1 MKVMVVSKEGEKKNK
16 QSKNIRPVDVKEDEQ
31 PSPPKKM
38 MTAFKHFQA
47 KFKSKVSEEMVGA
60 SGMEVRRELGKRW
73 KALSNE
79 KKLEFVKIKEND
91 EEKENCGVFV
101 KDVVNGEGQLDI
113 KCKTEL
119 EQTIGD
125 FVAEEDANGHQQMDL
140 KCETGLE
147 QFSEDLSLD
156 YASNDEVKPSFLMDC
171 PAQSNESE
179 MIVNITLDEI
189 DKFAI
194 ETKFYAEDKRWSN
207 YENPELELSLP
218 EKKVLEL
225 VTGVVSVR

>member
-1 MKVMVVSKEGEKKNK
+1 MTRQRTWQGHGQVGSDSKGKVMVVSKEGEKNR
-16 QSKNIRPVDVKEDEQ
+16 QSKNIRLVDVKEDGQ

-47 KFKSKVSEEMVGA
+47 NFKSKVSEEMVGA

-119 EQTIGD
+119 DQTIGD
-125 FVAEEDANGHQQMDL
+125 LVAEEDANGHQQMDL
-140 KCETGLE
+140 KCETEFE
-147 QFSEDLSLD
+147 QISEDLSLD
-156 YASNDEVKPSFLMDC
+156 YASNDEVMS
-171 PAQSNESE
+171 S
-179 MIVNITLDEI
+179 
-189 DKFAI
+189 
-194 ETKFYAEDKRWSN
+194 
-207 YENPELELSLP
+207 
-218 EKKVLEL
+218 VLA
-225 VTGVVSVR
+225 

>member
-1 MKVMVVSKEGEKKNK
+1 MAVSKEGEKKNK

-31 PSPPKKM
+31 PSPPKKI

-47 KFKSKVSEEMVGA
+47 KYKSKVSEEMVGA
-60 SGMEVRRELGKRW
+60 SGLEVRRELGRRW

-91 EEKENCGVFV
+91 EEKENYGVFV
-101 KDVVNGEGQLDI
+101 KDVVNGEDQFDI

-125 FVAEEDANGHQQMDL
+125 FVAEETDL
-140 KCETGLE
+140 KCETGLD
-147 QFSEDLSLD
+147 QISEDLSLD
-156 YASNDEVKPSFLMDC
+156 YASNYEVKPSFLMDC

-194 ETKFYAEDKRWSN
+194 ETKFYTEDERCNN
-207 YENPELELSLP
+207 YENPELEYSLP

-225 VTGVVSVR
+225 VTDISKIEVDNIND